1 MSVNILEQ
9 VTSHFS
15 NDIIE
20 KLGKF
25 IGTDSST
32 VKTALATALPAVL
45 GGIASKGGTSQGASE
60 ILEMITKTGFGAG
73 TLTNLSQT
81 LSGGDSTQNLL
92 ASGSALLKRIFGDKT
107 EALIDGVATSGG
119 VGKSASSSLLGLALP
134 VVLGVLGKQAK
145 ESRLDGAGLMGLL
158 AGQSG
163 FLKNA
168 LPAGLAGLIG
178 LPGAA
183 NMAGQMLQP
192 KSDSIGN
199 YIKWFLPLILGA
211 VLFSMFFNKGC
222 QTPPVTAPVEKA
234 GEKVAVA
241 TGTAIDKLGAFM
253 ATRLPNGVELNI
265 PEFGI
270 EKKLI
275 AFIEDPNRPVDKTTW
290 FSFDRLEFETASA
303 TLKPSSAEQL
313 KNVAEILKAYPVVTL
328 KIGGYTDNVGNP
340 ASNLKLSQQ
349 RAESTMRELGMLGVE
364 AGRLE
369 AEGYGEQHPI
379 GDNATAEGRQMN
391 RRIDLRVTNK

>member
-15 NDIIE
+15 NDIID

-25 IGTDSST
+25 MGTDSSL
-32 VKTALATALPAVL
+32 VKTALTAALPAVL
-45 GGIASKGGTSQGASE
+45 GGIAGKGATSQGASE
-60 ILEMITKTGFGAG
+60 ILEMITKGGFGAS
-73 TLTNLSQT
+73 TLSGLSQA
-81 LSGGDSTQNLL
+81 LSGGDSTQSML
-92 ASGSALLKRIFGDKT
+92 ATGAGLLKRIFGERT
-107 EALIDGVATSGG
+107 DGVIEG
-119 VGKSASSSLLGLALP
+119 VGNSSGMSKGTSSSLLGLAVP
-134 VVLGVLGKQAK
+134 VILGVLGKHTN
-145 ESRLDGAGLMGLL
+145 ESRLDAAGLMGLL

-163 FLKNA
+163 FIKNA

-178 LPGAA
+178 LPGISGS
-183 NMAGQMLQP
+183 AGQMLQP
-192 KSDSIGN
+192 KNDSIGA
-199 YIKWFLPLILGA
+199 YIKWFLPLILGG

-222 QTPPVTAPVEKA
+222 QTPPVTTPVEKVTTA
-234 GEKVAVA
+234 PSG
-241 TGTAIDKLGAFM
+241 AIDKLGAFM

-275 AFIEDPNRPVDKTTW
+275 AFIEDPNKPVDKTTW
-290 FSFDRLEFETASA
+290 FSFDRLEFETGSA

-313 KNVAEILKAYPVVTL
+313 KNIAEIMKAYPKVTL
-328 KIGGYTDNVGNP
+328 KLGGYTDNVGNP

-349 RAESTMRELGMLGVE
+349 RAESTMRELVTLGVE

>member
-15 NDIIE
+15 NEINE

-25 IGTDSST
+25 IGTDSSV
-32 VKTALATALPAVL
+32 VKTALATAVPAVL
-45 GGIASKGGTSQGASE
+45 GGVASKGATSHGASE
-60 ILEMITKTGFGAG
+60 ILEMITKGGFGAG
-73 TLTNLSQT
+73 TLTSLSQT

-92 ASGSALLKRIFGDKT
+92 ASGAGLLKRIFGDKT
-107 EALIDGVATSGG
+107 EAVIEGVATTGG
-119 VGKSASSSLLGLALP
+119 IGKGASSSLLGLALP
-134 VVLGVLGKQAK
+134 VVLSVLGKQVK
-145 ESRLDGAGLMGLL
+145 DSRLDGAGLMGLL
-158 AGQSG
+158 AGQ
-163 FLKNA
+163 
-168 LPAGLAGLIG
+168 
-178 LPGAA
+178 
-183 NMAGQMLQP
+183 MLQP
-192 KSDSIGN
+192 KNDSIGA

-222 QTPPVTAPVEKA
+222 QTPLVTAPVEKA
-234 GEKVAVA
+234 VEQVTSTA
-241 TGTAIDKLGAFM
+241 GTVIDKLGAFM
-253 ATRLPNGVELNI
+253 ATKLPNGIELNI

-275 AFIEDPNRPVDKTTW
+275 AFIEDPNKPVDKTTW
-290 FSFDRLEFETASA
+290 FSFDRLEFKTGSA
-303 TLKPSSAEQL
+303 ALKPSSAEQL
-313 KNVAEILKAYPVVTL
+313 KNVAEILKAYPKVTL

-349 RAESTMRELGMLGVE
+349 RAESTMRELVSLGVE
-364 AGRLE
+364 AERLE

-379 GDNATAEGRQMN
+379 GDNATEEGRQMN

>member
-15 NDIIE
+15 NEIIE
-20 KLGKF
+20 KLGKV
-25 IGTDSST
+25 IGTDSSA
-32 VKTALATALPAVL
+32 VKTALATALPALL
-45 GGIASKGGTSQGASE
+45 GGVASKGGTSHGASE
-60 ILEMITKTGFGAG
+60 ILEMITKGGFGAG
-73 TLTNLSQT
+73 TLTSLSQT
-81 LSGGDSTQNLL
+81 LAGGDSTQYLL
-92 ASGSALLKRIFGDKT
+92 ASGAALLKKIFGDKT
-107 EALIDGVATSGG
+107 EAVIEGVATTGG
-119 VGKSASSSLLGLALP
+119 MGKSASSSLLGLALP
-134 VVLGVLGKQAK
+134 VVLGVLGKEAK
-145 ESRLDGAGLMGLL
+145 DSRLDGTGLMGLL

-168 LPAGLAGLIG
+168 LPAGLAGMIG
-178 LPGAA
+178 LPGVS
-183 NMAGQMLQP
+183 NMAGQIPRP
-192 KSDSIGN
+192 KNDSIGA
-199 YIKWFLPLILGA
+199 YIAWFLPLILGA

-222 QTPPVTAPVEKA
+222 QTRSVTAPA
-234 GEKVAVA
+234 EKVVEQVTTAA
-241 TGTAIDKLGAFM
+241 GTVIDKLGAFM
-253 ATRLPNGVELNI
+253 ATTLPNGVELNI

-275 AFIEDPNRPVDKTTW
+275 AFIEDPNKVVDKTTW
-290 FSFDRLEFETASA
+290 FSFDRLEFETGSA

-313 KNVAEILKAYPVVTL
+313 KNVAEILKAYPLVAL

-340 ASNLKLSQQ
+340 ASNLRLSQQ
-349 RAESTMRELGMLGVE
+349 RAESTMRELVALGVE
-364 AGRLE
+364 APRLE